1 MRVEV
6 NLPDKV
12 WAECLTVAESNHT
25 SVARVI
31 EAAIRDA
38 IRPSS
43 IAKLQAEGRR
53 NQVLQAWGE
62 GLTDAEIAER
72 TGELRAYVGTVRRS
86 KNLPPNRIGGM
97 KYHYERKTA

>member
-12 WAECLTVAESNHT
+12 WAACLNVAEQNHT
-25 SVARVI
+25 SVARVV

-43 IAKLQAEGRR
+43 IAKLQAEARR
-53 NQVLQAWGE
+53 NQVLQAWGD
-62 GLTDAEIAER
+62 GLTDAQIAER
-72 TGELRAYVGTVRRS
+72 TGELKQYVGDVRRS
-86 KNLPPNRIGGM
+86 KGLPPHLVRTQ